1 MKAIVI
7 DDRIELD
14 EKVYNMLPNWQ
25 VVEKTFVYLSEN
37 KWKEVEILWERNNMK
52 WVKEFQTER
61 WWYDARCFNVIE

>member
-25 VVEKTFVYLSEN
+25 IIEKTFVYLSEN
-37 KWKEVEILWERNNMK
+37 KWKEVDILWERENLK
-52 WVKEFQTER
+52 WVKEFKTEK
-61 WWYDARCFNVIE
+61 WWYDARCFNVVE